1 MSQKSKEESV
11 LTIKEVA
18 LYLKVTERTIYRLA
32 GAKLKAYS
40 SRALTNGFAL
50 LSAFTF
56 SVSCLAGDVIQG
68 RVVSVSDGDTI
79 TLLDADHQQHKIRL
93 SGIDAPE
100 KAQPF
105 GQRSKENLSRLIFG
119 RDVAVEW
126 RKKDRYGRTVGK
138 LWSRNPPAEKPPAQK
153 YWMLV
158 MRRSLPAWLGGIA
171 NTLRNKNLATRIGMS
186 NRNRKL
192 ALVESVY
199 GLIHSRH
206 RPGNG
211 AKRKRATH
219 NDDKVLAHNP

>member
-18 LYLKVTERTIYRLA
+18 LYLTVAERSIYRLT
-32 GAKLKAYS
+32 GAKLKAHS

-79 TLLDADHQQHKIRL
+79 TVLDADHQQHKIRL

-138 LWSRNPPAEKPPAQK
+138 VMVAEPACREAACPKILDACHAQIIAGMAWWYRQYAKEQESGDANRYEQSELEARARRIGLWSDPQPTPPWEWRKEKKSHA
-153 YWMLV
+153 
-158 MRRSLPAWLGGIA
+158 R
-171 NTLRNKNLATRIGMS
+171 
-186 NRNRKL
+186 
-192 ALVESVY
+192 
-199 GLIHSRH
+199 
-206 RPGNG
+206 
-211 AKRKRATH
+211 
-219 NDDKVLAHNP
+219 

>member
-18 LYLKVTERTIYRLA
+18 LYLTVTERSIYRLT
-32 GAKLKAYS
+32 GAKLKAHS
-40 SRALTNGFAL
+40 SRALTNGLAL

-138 LWSRNPPAEKPPAQK
+138 VMVAEPACREAACPKILDACHAQIVAGMAWWYRQYAKEQESGDANRYEQSELEARARRIGLWSDPQPTPPWEWRKEKKSHA
-153 YWMLV
+153 
-158 MRRSLPAWLGGIA
+158 R
-171 NTLRNKNLATRIGMS
+171 
-186 NRNRKL
+186 
-192 ALVESVY
+192 
-199 GLIHSRH
+199 
-206 RPGNG
+206 
-211 AKRKRATH
+211 
-219 NDDKVLAHNP
+219 